1 MVVEVRVFSGLEKF
15 IQGATY
21 GKPIEVS
28 VDEGTT
34 VGDLI
39 KTLKV
44 PEKDIFAILINGVHS
59 NKDYFLK
66 EKDRVA
72 FFPPVGGG

>member
-21 GKPIEVS
+21 GKPIEVD
-28 VDEGTT
+28 VGEGTT

-39 KTLKV
+39 KTLKI
-44 PEKDIFAILINGVHS
+44 PEEDIFAILINGVHS
-59 NKDYFLK
+59 NKDYLLK